1 MKKLILGTVAVVAL
15 GLGTPASAEDHGHA
29 ATETTPAAAATA
41 MEAAPA
47 AEAVKEATK
56 EAAVTATVVDV
67 AIANPDFSTLVS
79 ALSAAELTEAL
90 KAEGPFTVFAPTNAA
105 FQKLDPAVLADL
117 LKPENKAKLQAV
129 LKHHVVAGKVAG
141 ADAKGAAV
149 DLTTLGG
156 DVLKVDGTGEAVKIG
171 EATVTSG
178 DIVAANGVV
187 HVIDTV
193 LIPADAPKEPSKTE

>member
-15 GLGTPASAEDHGHA
+15 GLGTPAFAEDHGHA
-29 ATETTPAAAATA
+29 ATETAPAAAAAAT
-41 MEAAPA
+41 EAAPA
-47 AEAVKEATK
+47 AEAV
-56 EAAVTATVVDV
+56 VTATVVDV
-67 AIANPDFSTLVS
+67 ALANPDFSTLVS
-79 ALSAAELTEAL
+79 ALSAAELTDAL

-141 ADAKGAAV
+141 ADAKGATV

-156 DVLKVDGTGEAVKIG
+156 DVLKVDGKGEVVKVG

-193 LIPADAPKEPSKTE
+193 LIPEAPKEATKTE

>member
-1 MKKLILGTVAVVAL
+1 
-15 GLGTPASAEDHGHA
+15 
-29 ATETTPAAAATA
+29 
-41 MEAAPA
+41 
-47 AEAVKEATK
+47 
-56 EAAVTATVVDV
+56 
-67 AIANPDFSTLVS
+67 
-79 ALSAAELTEAL
+79 
-90 KAEGPFTVFAPTNAA
+90 VFAPTNAA